1 MEESRSM
8 KAPSVSQNAPINY
21 ANPPLNASGQTW
33 LIYSGKKLVSKLALI
48 CHLGAEHDMNKKYEV
63 RMKDAMRP
71 LGGLKPPTP
80 YKCLFGCKDQFSHF
94 YKYLHH
100 LTMKHC
106 KTFWWDWTFLAQNN
120 YKALLLRPSFYTCRQ
135 FKVPS
140 GAQTLEESQR
150 SIFSSLRG
158 WQMLVSCKT

>member
-1 MEESRSM
+1 MCPCFLKVPDAKKESRSI
-8 KAPSVSQNAPINY
+8 KAPSSVSQNAPINY

-80 YKCLFGCKDQFSHF
+80 YKCLFGCKDLFSHF

-106 KTFWWDWTFLAQNN
+106 KTFWCDCTVVLFCC
-120 YKALLLRPSFYTCRQ
+120 YKALVITFFYTYR
-135 FKVPS
+135 
-140 GAQTLEESQR
+140 
-150 SIFSSLRG
+150 
-158 WQMLVSCKT
+158 